1 MTAKKTRGFTL
12 IESILYF
19 GLFAVIAG
27 GGLAAAGGIIGT
39 AARSAD
45 RVAVAEEANFL
56 SAKIGWLLT
65 GFDEAAG
72 GVTSPAT
79 GESDVLEVRKPG
91 IGVVRLEAR
100 GTDAVLTRANGAPNT
115 LNGSG
120 VRVTS
125 LRFLRSGPE
134 AVTAQFTLSSS
145 SAGPVVR
152 QDFELTKYLLP

>member
-1 MTAKKTRGFTL
+1 MTAKKHAGFTL

-27 GGLAAAGGIIGT
+27 ADSRRPADHRDGGPLGGSRRCRRGG
-39 AARSAD
+39 
-45 RVAVAEEANFL
+45 EL
-56 SAKIGWLLT
+56 PLAKIGWLLT

-100 GTDAVLTRANGAPNT
+100 GTDAVLTRANGRRT
-115 LNGSG
+115 
-120 VRVTS
+120 R
-125 LRFLRSGPE
+125 
-134 AVTAQFTLSSS
+134 
-145 SAGPVVR
+145 
-152 QDFELTKYLLP
+152 